1 MEATAPVDTLQT
13 TTMWLLW
20 AMIAGAAA
28 VLALYAILERRH
40 TTGSFLRAAI
50 APVAG
55 VALGTAYGL
64 AMRSTVFDDESR
76 LVMSLAFLGAVPF
89 GMGALT
95 GALLRPGANIIGA
108 VLLPWATV
116 ALSIAAA
123 LATGNEGVICSVMAL
138 PLLLGAASLGGVLVW
153 AVRRRGG
160 SAPLAVL
167 VCGGA
172 VAPIGL
178 VRWEDGTQAPRE
190 ERTVA
195 GSIDIDAPAA
205 TVWREIARVRPIAR
219 EELPVRAS
227 HLMGF
232 PRPIEATLSFEGQGA
247 VRKAS
252 FERGL
257 VFTETVT
264 IWKPL
269 EELSFTIAV
278 DPVPPEALDEHVTIG
293 GPHFDVLDGTYRLE
307 QLAAGGVRLHL
318 SSRHRLSTR
327 FNAYAGWWSD
337 LVMSDIQGAI
347 LEVVKARAE
356 VR

>member
-1 MEATAPVDTLQT
+1 MEQTAPVDSLGA
-13 TTMWLLW
+13 TTMWLTWGMVAL
-20 AMIAGAAA
+20 AAG
-28 VLALYAILERRH
+28 VLALHAVVEQRRAR
-40 TTGSFLRAAI
+40 GGLLRASI
-50 APVAG
+50 APAVG

-64 AMRSTVFDDESR
+64 VMRTTVFDGETQA
-76 LVMSLAFLGAVPF
+76 VMTLAFLGAVPF
-89 GMGALT
+89 AMGALA
-95 GALLRPGANIIGA
+95 GALLGRGASIVSA

-123 LATGNEGVICSVMAL
+123 LATGREGVICSVMAL
-138 PLLLGAASLGGVLVW
+138 PLLMGAASLGGVLAW
-153 AVRRRGG
+153 AVLRRGG
-160 SAPLAVL
+160 GAPLVVL

-172 VAPIGL
+172 AAPVGI
-178 VRWEDGTQAPRE
+178 VRWEAGAQAPRD

-195 GSIDIDAPAA
+195 GWIDIDAPREA
-205 TVWREIARVRPIAR
+205 VWREIARVRPIAPD
-219 EELPVRAS
+219 ELPLRAS

-232 PRPIEATLSFEGQGA
+232 PRPIEATLSFEGPGA

-264 IWKPL
+264 TWRPL

-307 QLAAGGVRLHL
+307 ALPAGGVRLHL

-347 LEVVKARAE
+347 LDVVKARAE
-356 VR
+356 AR